1 VKSSI
6 QVKRVY
12 GEAPSAAD
20 GCRILAER
28 LWPRGVK
35 KEELKADL
43 WLRDVAPS
51 TALRQWFGH
60 DPEKWVEFKR
70 RYFEEL
76 NAKPEIWADI
86 LHRAKQGKVT
96 LLFSSKDAEHNNVV
110 ALKEYLAA
118 KARANPTRKSSP
130 GTRRKSSEP
139 ASGASL
145 RDRL

>member
-6 QVKRVY
+6 QIKRVY
-12 GEAPSAAD
+12 GEAPSTAD

-35 KEELKADL
+35 KEDLKADI

-51 TALRQWFGH
+51 AALRQWFRH
-60 DPEKWVEFKR
+60 DPEKWLEFKR

-76 NAKPEIWADI
+76 DAKPEIWADI
-86 LHRAKQGKVT
+86 LHRARQGKVT

-110 ALKEYLAA
+110 ALQEYLTV
-118 KARANPTRKSSP
+118 KARARPRRKSSP
-130 GTRRKSSEP
+130 GTRRKRSEP

-145 RDRL
+145 HDRL